1 MLQMTLNA
9 LESGMKD
16 ALNEVMTKT
25 LRKMA
30 SLPELRPDDI
40 DDTVLV

>member
-16 ALNEVMTKT
+16 VLNEVLSKT

-30 SLPELRPDDI
+30 SLPEPSPDDI
-40 DDTVLV
+40 DDTILM